1 MIPNPI
7 HKVLST
13 MQDFQVKCLLMGGQ
27 ACVLHGAAE
36 FRRNTDFALMA
47 GDEEKVVLGLAQEE
61 MICPD
66 IDRRYWLPL
75 KKE

>member
-1 MIPNPI
+1 
-7 HKVLST
+7 
-13 MQDFQVKCLLMGGQ
+13 MGGQ
-27 ACVLHGAAE
+27 ACVLYGAAE

-61 MICPD
+61 MICP
-66 IDRRYWLPL
+66 ILIAAIGSRS